1 MSREMLGVSVEM
13 WVGMVCA
20 NGWYQIKQGEKQMYI
35 RHKNWKKEAE
45 KANARAGYLA
55 RQKRR
60 ERRAAA
66 ARSAIGQCSTDQ
78 SVFATCTKMVT
89 TALRA
94 CKMLFRKVG

>member
-1 MSREMLGVSVEM
+1 MVDIIAEMFI
-13 WVGMVCA
+13 GMVCA
-20 NGWYQIKQGEKQMYI
+20 NGRYQVKQGEKQMYR